1 MKLLIRLYPRRWRAR
16 YGGEMEDLL
25 DRLPSRPAMAI
36 DLLFG
41 AARVY
46 VDVIRADRLLSTAG
60 AFVHGASVAVLLQ
73 AIAFLALVLIAQGL
87 NKPAD
92 IHLGP
97 FHLVT
102 VGPLLI
108 REFNPYLLHVSAL
121 HGWMSSPGIAP
132 AALMAALL
140 AALVIVLA
148 SPRLWRVIR

>member
-41 AARVY
+41 AGKAY
-46 VDVIRADRLLSTAG
+46 VDVIRADRFLSTAG

-73 AIAFLALVLIAQGL
+73 AIAFLALVLVGQGL
-87 NKPAD
+87 SEPAD

-108 REFNPYLLHVSAL
+108 REFNPYLLSLSAI
-121 HGWMSSPGIAP
+121 HGWMSSAGAA

-140 AALVIVLA
+140 AALVTVLA